1 MRGKR
6 LALSSLVCLGRH
18 TLTGMICAS
27 ARQDDDWSADYRLF
41 SQGRFDPDVIFGVVR
56 RSVGE
61 HLTPGAPF
69 EAAIDDTGLRKTGT
83 KIPGVSYRRDP
94 MSPPF
99 RPNFVRAQRM
109 LQISACL
116 PSGHGAC
123 HARTVPIDFVHA
135 PTAKKPRKPNPEQ
148 LREYN
153 EAKKEFNLSRQAA
166 ARIKKLREN
175 MDSDES
181 NLNRDLWISGDG
193 SYTNGNVM
201 KHIPNRAIFIGR
213 IRGDAKLYHPPETS
227 NNNAKGRK
235 ASYGE
240 RAPTPEEIRKDEG
253 IEWQTVEVWAAGK
266 IHQTRIK
273 VTGPLMWRSAGANI
287 KMNLIVIAPLAYRP
301 RKGSRILYRQPA
313 YIVCTDTRAPTEKVL
328 QAYFRRW
335 GIEVNF
341 RDEKQ
346 IIGVGEA
353 QVRSASSVELVPP
366 FFVAVYA
373 MLLLAGFRAFSNKT
387 TPDTIPPPKWM
398 RNHNKVMPST
408 QDYVSM
414 LRYEMWGELI
424 EKMSFSG
431 FAQLDQHDAKAE
443 NYMPQLAPALLYA
456 VK

>member
-1 MRGKR
+1 
-6 LALSSLVCLGRH
+6 
-18 TLTGMICAS
+18 MICAS
-27 ARQDDDWSADYRLF
+27 ARQFDDWSADYRLF

-61 HLTPGAPF
+61 HLAPGAPF
-69 EAAIDDTGLRKTGT
+69 EAAIDDTGLSKTGT

-99 RPNFVRAQRM
+99 HPNFIRAQRM

-135 PTAKKPRKPNPEQ
+135 PTAKKPRKPGPEQ
-148 LREYN
+148 QREYN
-153 EAKKEFNLSRQAA
+153 EAKKELNLSRQAA
-166 ARIKKLREN
+166 TRIIKLREK
-175 MDSDES
+175 MDSDVS
-181 NLNRDLWISGDG
+181 NQNRELWVSGDG

-201 KHIPNRAIFIGR
+201 KRLPDRAVFIGR
-213 IRGDAKLYHPPETS
+213 IRGDAKLYHPPAPINQKTT
-227 NNNAKGRK
+227 GRK

-240 RAPTPEEIRKDEG
+240 RAPTPEEIRKNEG
-253 IEWQTVEVWAAGK
+253 VEWQTATVWAAGK
-266 IHQTRIK
+266 VHQTRIK
-273 VTGPLMWRSAGANI
+273 VVGPLMWRSAGANI
-287 KMNLIVIAPLAYRP
+287 KMNLIVIAPLGYRP

-335 GIEVNF
+335 GVEVNF

-346 IIGVGEA
+346 IIGIGET
-353 QVRSASSVELVPP
+353 QVRSDSSVELVPP

-373 MLLLAGFRAFSNKT
+373 MLLLAGFRAFLNKS
-387 TPDTIPPPKWM
+387 TPESIPSPKW
-398 RNHNKVMPST
+398 RRKHNKIIPST
-408 QDYVSM
+408 QDYVST

-424 EKMSFSG
+424 EKKSFSG
-431 FAQLDQHDAKAE
+431 FAKLDQHDAKPQ